1 MEGSFSFGSAPQ
13 LLGTGEATLMHLLDH
28 FPGMFF
34 KCKNDENWTIL
45 LLSKGCELLSG
56 FSEKELKEKNKNGL
70 LGLIHPE
77 DRENVL
83 RFRENLFQTKTA
95 QTLEYRIVC
104 KDGNEKFVREHAI
117 GHTLNETGEQ
127 CIEGHLKDLSEWKKQ
142 ENSIKKEQ
150 AYTQKI
156 IGRMSEGF
164 IMTDPSGKVTR
175 VNDALCQ
182 LTGFS
187 KEELINSTAPYPFWA
202 PEHLEEIIDS
212 FQQAW
217 EGKKT
222 ECQLIFR
229 KKNGERFNARVRPSS
244 VQQDDGTLEFFF
256 ATINDVS
263 IEMEFRKKVV
273 ESEHWLNEA
282 QRIANMGNWEFNPKT
297 NEVKWSKNAFHIYEY
312 PEESKI
318 PHYDWFMQKLHPDD
332 VVRVKEAYD
341 EAVQF
346 KSNYDS
352 MHRLVFDSG
361 YVKWVREIGEI
372 IYDDKGEPEIVIGTV
387 TDITPQKQIEEQL
400 KLYQY
405 AIDSAITGIAM
416 GDLNGKITF
425 VNDAFREMFGFDQ
438 ASEIIGKNPEDLI
451 AGKNKNKVIPH
462 ILQKGAWKGEILAKR
477 KNETTFICEM
487 VANVARNE
495 FGHPIGLFASFQDI
509 TDRIKTHEALRK
521 SELNLKIMFNSN
533 PSPMV
538 VSRLEDGLMLLGN
551 EALEKTFL
559 VKPEDYIGKP
569 TTLFYVD
576 PNDRVKFVKELQQRG
591 EVKGMELK
599 LKRKN
604 GQPLICSVSSEVIH
618 LFKEKVL
625 LSTLTDITEIKRNQL
640 KLAESEQRLNLAQRI
655 AKIGWWEFDA
665 KSGSLIWSEELYSIF
680 ELSPSLEGNA
690 LLQARSQR
698 ISPKH
703 FEPLMHKF
711 NKALNEGTNYSIE
724 HDIVLEDGSI
734 KTLFCTGLAE
744 KNDDGITVKIFGTA
758 QDITRQNIAEKALL
772 ESQAFNVGIL
782 SSLNSQIALIDKD
795 GTILTANNAWINAV
809 NHYPIF
815 SNFQIGANLFESA
828 LTTKSDV
835 APGAIS
841 GIISVLRKEVHQ
853 FHLEYSLDFGEEEH
867 WFLLVATGYESEQ
880 SKAVVRNID
889 ITSRKNGEKLI
900 LRSAVEAEEKER
912 ERLSRELHDGIL
924 QNMVGLSMFIHSLE
938 QIQDVHSD
946 EYQEIVGQLKTMVK
960 QTIEETRMVSHDLMP
975 RDLREH
981 GLVDAVQ
988 RLINRLNR
996 VDRIRYGLEVVGTEH
1011 KKDPLININ
1020 LYRVV
1025 QEFVKNSQKY
1035 SEAEHVQIKMI
1046 FHADKSE
1053 YILSDNG
1060 IGFEWNQR
1068 NQDGIGIRNIT
1079 SRINSIN
1086 GTYQFQTAPGQGVV
1100 LKIEIKK

>member
-1 MEGSFSFGSAPQ
+1 
-13 LLGTGEATLMHLLDH
+13 
-28 FPGMFF
+28 
-34 KCKNDENWTIL
+34 
-45 LLSKGCELLSG
+45 
-56 FSEKELKEKNKNGL
+56 
-70 LGLIHPE
+70 
-77 DRENVL
+77 V
-83 RFRENLFQTKTA
+83 
-95 QTLEYRIVC
+95 
-104 KDGNEKFVREHAI
+104 
-117 GHTLNETGEQ
+117 
-127 CIEGHLKDLSEWKKQ
+127 
-142 ENSIKKEQ
+142 
-150 AYTQKI
+150 
-156 IGRMSEGF
+156 
-164 IMTDPSGKVTR
+164 
-175 VNDALCQ
+175 
-182 LTGFS
+182 
-187 KEELINSTAPYPFWA
+187 
-202 PEHLEEIIDS
+202 
-212 FQQAW
+212 
-217 EGKKT
+217 
-222 ECQLIFR
+222 
-229 KKNGERFNARVRPSS
+229 
-244 VQQDDGTLEFFF
+244 
-256 ATINDVS
+256 
-263 IEMEFRKKVV
+263 
-273 ESEHWLNEA
+273 
-282 QRIANMGNWEFNPKT
+282 
-297 NEVKWSKNAFHIYEY
+297 
-312 PEESKI
+312 
-318 PHYDWFMQKLHPDD
+318 
-332 VVRVKEAYD
+332 
-341 EAVQF
+341 
-346 KSNYDS
+346 
-352 MHRLVFDSG
+352 HRLVFDSG
-361 YVKWVREIGEI
+361 FVKWVREVGEI
-372 IYDDKGEPEIVIGTV
+372 IYDEKGEPEIVIGTV
-387 TDITPQKQIEEQL
+387 SDITPQKQIEEQL

-405 AIDSAITGIAM
+405 AIDSSITGIAM

-438 ASEIIGKNPEDLI
+438 ASEIIGKNPEELL
-451 AGKNKNKVIPH
+451 AGKNKNEVIPH
-462 ILQKGAWKGEILAKR
+462 ILQKGAWKGEIVAKR
-477 KNETTFICEM
+477 KNESTFICEM

-509 TDRIKTHEALRK
+509 TDRIKTHEALRN

-538 VSRLEDGLMLLGN
+538 VSRLEDGLILLGN

-559 VKPEDYIGKP
+559 VTPEDYIGKP

-576 PNDRVKFVKELQQRG
+576 PNDRFKFVKELQQFG
-591 EVKGMELK
+591 EVKGMEFE

-604 GQPLICSVSSEVIH
+604 GQRLTCSVSSEVIH
-618 LFKEKVL
+618 LFEEKVL
-625 LSTLTDITEIKRNQL
+625 LSTLTDISEIKRNQL

-655 AKIGWWEFDA
+655 AKIGCWEFDA
-665 KSGSLIWSEELYSIF
+665 KSGSLIWSDELYSIF

-690 LLQARSQR
+690 LLQAYTQR
-698 ISPKH
+698 IAAMH
-703 FEPLMHKF
+703 FEPLMMKF
-711 NKALNEGTNYSIE
+711 NKALTEGTNYSME
-724 HDIVLEDGSI
+724 HDIILDDGST

-744 KNDDGITVKIFGTA
+744 LDESGKTIKIFGTA
-758 QDITRQNIAEKALL
+758 QDITRQNMAEKALL

-795 GTILTANNAWINAV
+795 GTILTANNAWMNAV
-809 NHYPIF
+809 NNFPVF

-828 LTTKSDV
+828 LTTKSEV
-835 APGAIS
+835 APRAIS

-853 FHLEYSLDFGEEEH
+853 FHLEYRLDFGEEEH

-924 QNMVGLSMFIHSLE
+924 QNMVGLSLFIHSLE
-938 QIQDVHSD
+938 QIQDIHSD

-996 VDRIRYGLEVVGTEH
+996 VDRIRYGLEVVGTEP

-1046 FHADKSE
+1046 FHEDKSE